1 MCAIIVKSFGSNNKV
16 KYINEKE
23 KKKEKTQVRVN
34 QYCEQSWKNW
44 YACKAAMNITV
55 VVFKSLKT

>member
-23 KKKEKTQVRVN
+23 KKKGEDSSAG
-34 QYCEQSWKNW
+34 ES
-44 YACKAAMNITV
+44 I
-55 VVFKSLKT
+55 L